1 MTTSREVGHREGE
14 EMVEIAFAKD
24 RVEGEM
30 LQGLLETEGIRSM
43 LQPTGISGP
52 QVGYG
57 VLYAGYGGGGQRVM
71 VWESD
76 GEAARVL
83 LDGALVEEESVEAD
97 LDEIANARHLDAAA
111 GGGRP
116 RGYGLVGGYARIYLW
131 SFGAIAVALGIFL
144 LLRVL

>member
-1 MTTSREVGHREGE
+1 MADLPVDHHEGE
-14 EMVEIAFAKD
+14 EMVEVAFARD

-57 VLYAGYGGGGQRVM
+57 VLYAGYGGGGQRLM

-76 GEAARVL
+76 ADAAGAL
-83 LDGALVEEESVEAD
+83 LAGALVEEEPDGAD
-97 LDEIANARHLDAAA
+97 LSELANAQHLEAAS
-111 GGGRP
+111 GGHKP
-116 RGYGLVGGYARIYLW
+116 RGYGLVGGYARIYVW
-131 SFGAIAVALGIFL
+131 SLAAMAVAFGIFL
-144 LLRVL
+144 LLRAI